1 MDGRNEQT
9 FVMLTVESIKMGAK
23 PKQFLKDGIKA
34 TVTIDNFRLD
44 KGLIK
49 KIRDRFLAIPNIE
62 VKVGAKFNQTQ
73 IRSAWAVATKNLGL
87 NLADVGIKVSA
98 SDIKKAK
105 AEVAKLQTGMQN
117 TITSKNGNKGGLQNL
132 IGMGKDDMEVAYN
145 TLNKV
150 KKEFKGFNASLDM
163 QSLFIDGNK
172 ELQRFTVNLKNAK
185 GEAKALNFVVEK
197 GADDSRVATA
207 RSIRELDNQK
217 AKLKELVIARRQ
229 LRAVIEQSYTSGKLD
244 KDDMNSFN
252 QGISKTRTMDEINQI
267 KKKISIQQQEYADF
281 KKIAHQK
288 IKIYNDLKKAQ
299 AIYGSQASVS
309 GVGNLTDENINKY
322 NAGLFAMG
330 RNQRNEARERIQEVS
345 EEITKLGLNN
355 GFEKAGNKLRAMKLD
370 FETLRE
376 QLRAFGREGNV
387 SMRNSADVFDRLSRG
402 AKVSAVD
409 VERVT
414 AELRLMRQERDKAR
428 ATIASGE
435 KDASATLGLQRVGYQ
450 LGNDASIQN
459 ATQKYA
465 QSLPQ
470 GQLYSFKKSVNDL
483 NQTVYEFSTKTM
495 DKHNKSWKIT
505 RYQMNGATGD
515 VNKLGE
521 AMQRLSNRDLSQMQQ
536 MLIAI
541 GRTATWGIAT
551 TAIYGTINAFRNMY
565 TEILNVD
572 KALTEWKRVLDADT
586 NFEGMLEGAIDK
598 AQELGNTIQEV
609 TDIMTNFAKQGFSG
623 DGLMAMTEASQ
634 IFNNISDLDATESS
648 EYITS
653 ITKAFGIVE
662 EQAIRVVDSINEVD
676 NQFSI
681 SSKQLAEGLSRVA
694 GSAVSV
700 GVSMNEVIGDITAI
714 GQITRE
720 AGSTIGRSLKTIYTR
735 TLSSGGESALE
746 AIGVATRD
754 MNGEFLKVGDILD
767 EVAGKWGTLTTE
779 QQNNTAMA
787 LAGRDHIARFNILMQ
802 QQDEAVS
809 AVEASMNSYGSA
821 INENINYQKSL
832 EARQNRLKNLFTEMS
847 LVLGDAF
854 LTPAFINAVEI
865 VGDLIKGFSK
875 IVDTVGLLPTII
887 APIGALLA
895 VWWQISNKTV
905 LSFSGLVGLT
915 SQWIAKL
922 KGAQGVLVQ
931 NLNTMKAMEATAQG
945 TLVGG
950 TKTVATGQKANVQ
963 RELPSRFGNVSGGGL
978 VVSRET
984 TNNLG
989 QTTTTMGKLTK
1000 ASQGATLAL
1009 AGLRSAFT
1017 GLASA
1022 LGVGIALGAIS
1033 FGFEWLMRKS
1043 SEAKQ
1048 KVEEFNNTMGAM
1060 AQTLNQNAG
1069 EVKVATDVYYE
1080 LSEQENLSTE
1090 QTKKLAEAKER
1101 LAQLFPSLV
1110 IGHDSEGRA
1119 ILANNEAMKASLE
1132 LARDMAL
1139 YKKMEENEELADS
1152 YKALTKEIE
1161 RNKKEEIELRNET
1174 RKENGSGGDK
1184 KVSTGITGVSSDNV
1198 KQATGAYKETKQQI
1212 AEITM
1217 LENRRKN
1224 LEDQQLNLARTR
1236 LVNTVQT
1243 SQAYQEMDS
1252 NMQSVVANAFA
1263 SLDLEKEKT
1272 NALADNSALIE
1283 NIINQISSLSNEDFS
1298 AEKFLS
1304 SSNAERNAMKEN
1316 LDLAKKQAIM
1326 RRQELQQK
1334 ISSKKATKE
1343 EKIEYQVLS
1352 STIEKMN
1359 DIPMD
1364 WANKL
1369 QASGIDPEQVE
1380 SVQEYADAVEI
1391 TSEVMDRAVKQGE
1404 LYDALMNTMI
1414 NGTQEQRLKL
1424 EELAE
1429 QYYELINAEELSAS
1443 QRLQLADVTEQLGIA
1458 EGFTRDEQYKRV
1470 NALMAV
1476 KDAHDVL
1483 WQIEQQYTNASMSA
1497 SQKLTK
1503 TELENASAV
1512 LEAMN
1517 AKLQALKTYVN
1528 TAQQM
1533 IEADNENWE
1542 EYAVR
1547 GQKAF
1552 NQAREVSGNI
1562 DAQIAKVAQLQ
1573 SRASSEFNI
1582 QLRDG
1587 QALSDKKMQEASE
1600 ARQEAMD
1607 KAEKEME
1614 RATFVA
1620 NKYQL
1625 ALERINTTQEKM
1637 NKQMSRYASHSLGYR
1652 KTIETRIKLLKQ
1664 ELKLMV
1670 DQRNE
1675 MQKQIKTGKL
1685 VNYGVSDTGY
1695 TSSAGMSSS
1704 SSSSSYTS
1712 YKGVLGGKLAGTESM
1727 FSKYGKKYGV
1737 DPALAMAI
1745 AQWETGRGT
1754 SNLLRTKNN
1763 VGGMYDSRNRTFF
1776 TFDSI
1781 EQGIESMI
1789 RNLQKN
1795 YISQGLKTI
1804 AQIQKKYAPTVGATN
1819 DPKGLNNN
1827 WTKGVSSM
1835 LSQIKKGTTSGTVK
1849 ISNGDT
1855 IGTGFRV
1862 PEGWGGA
1869 RTASFGQRRSYGR
1882 HEAVDIDGY
1891 KGQRLDSNVNGTVV
1905 HAGGANN
1912 SIGIPSQYGKTIVIK
1927 AGSYY
1932 HIYAHLDGIS
1942 VKKGQKVGVGQKI
1955 GVIGN
1960 TGNVVASGGG
1970 DGSHLHY
1977 EVRSKLGRW
1986 GQNLVDPT
1994 GFANKA
2000 RTKQKT
2006 FNYTTGGGGVQVGA
2020 GTYTGDGAQEK
2031 ANTAQAFHDA
2041 KMDVEGQ
2048 QQAIYQKQAELDQ
2061 LMMDWLQSLA
2071 EDLDRR
2077 ISKSQAVV
2085 ERKRGLQEIYQTGG
2099 NAWDRLQSNIINA
2112 TRTTF
2117 NEQQKAMNAL
2127 MKQRRRKDLSGA
2139 MKSFLDDKIDE
2150 LRVQMEETSRA
2161 IYTEWFNWLNGN
2173 MALYDYRQGIN
2184 DSNAQ
2189 FYQGKTQGYA
2199 NWTKLYRDNMG
2210 KSNNMTRASL
2220 KEEQNRLAYLEREYA
2235 KSGRY
2240 SYEQKSQIQAM
2251 IKASRLKVQEYENQL
2266 KEVAVQLVQSRI
2278 AEFDRSMAD
2287 AMRVQSN
2294 RLRSYD
2300 TSISRIDKDDN
2311 LKYLSELTPLIG
2323 NKDTALKAQ
2332 LKLQQQMSDE
2342 YYKQLKNLKWGTE
2355 AYEELRQKWIDSQ
2368 EAVKDLTDAIYD
2380 NQQALKDAQK
2390 EVSASI
2396 VESMKDMFES
2406 MRDAELKALDDA
2418 SKAKEKEYRKELERL
2433 DELLEKEEEAGQKR
2447 IETIEKQRE
2456 SYNKM
2461 IDDRIKGMNRE
2472 REAENHQKSMTKLYE
2487 QEAELKNKISILAL
2501 DDSFEAKKRRE
2512 ELMKELKDLQE
2523 QISETQS
2530 EWDFDKQIE
2539 GIEDGRDVANEQF
2552 DDAVERENKYL
2563 EELRKSI
2570 EAQRE
2575 ALDDE
2580 MEKFNETLDEKRE
2593 AINKYYD
2600 DIANHQIEWNKMQK
2614 EMLEG
2619 NFTTVNEYLE
2629 KLNSGAS
2636 DAFKELL
2643 GGFPDDFKN
2652 LGTSISDTLANL
2664 GNILQNNILRNLA
2677 DMEKLLAE
2685 ISKSTDGNK
2694 GSTPIDVV
2702 PNMINPTSMVS
2713 LSTAGASNVVANAG
2727 SVNQFGDI
2735 SLSFPN
2741 VTDSTNVPDIIEK
2754 IMIELQ
2760 KKYGIG
2766 I

>member
-23 PKQFLKDGIKA
+23 PKEFLKDGIKA
-34 TVTIDNFRLD
+34 TVTIDGFRLE

-49 KIRDRFLAIPNIE
+49 RIRDRFLDIKNIE

-87 NLADVGIKVSA
+87 TIADVGIKVSS
-98 SDIKKAK
+98 SDIAKAK
-105 AEVAKLQTGMQN
+105 KEVARLQTGLQN
-117 TITSKNGNKGGLQNL
+117 TVTSKGGNKGALQNL
-132 IGMGKDDMEVAYN
+132 IGMGKDDIDVAYN

-197 GADDSRVATA
+197 GANDSRIATA
-207 RSIRELDNQK
+207 RSIRELDDQK
-217 AKLKELVIARRQ
+217 TKMKEVLLARKQ
-229 LRAVIEQSYTSGKLD
+229 LRAVIEQSYTSGKLGKSEMD
-244 KDDMNSFN
+244 SLN
-252 QGISKTRTMDEINQI
+252 QGITKTRTMEEINQI
-267 KKKISIQQQEYADF
+267 KKKISLQQQEYADY
-281 KKIAHQK
+281 KKIAQQK
-288 IKIYNDLKKAQ
+288 MKIYNDLKRAQ
-299 AIYGSQASVS
+299 SIYGSEATVE

-322 NAGLFAMG
+322 NAKLFAMG
-330 RNQRNEARERIQEVS
+330 RGQRNQARESIAEVN

-355 GFEKAGNKLRAMKLD
+355 GFEKAENKLRAMQLD
-370 FETLRE
+370 FDTLRN
-376 QLRAFGREGNV
+376 QLVAFGREANV
-387 SMRNSADVFDRLSRG
+387 SMKHSTDVFDRLSRG
-402 AKVSAVD
+402 ARVSAVD
-409 VERVT
+409 VERVN

-435 KDASATLGLQRVGYQ
+435 KDISATLGLQRVGYQ
-450 LGNDASIQN
+450 LGDDASIQK
-459 ATQKYA
+459 ATGEYA
-465 QSLPQ
+465 RSLPQ
-470 GQLYSFKKSVNDL
+470 GQLYSFKKGVNDL

-572 KALTEWKRVLDADT
+572 KALTEWKRVLDSDT
-586 NFEGMLEGAIDK
+586 NFENMLDGAIGK
-598 AQELGNTIQEV
+598 AQELGNTVQEV
-609 TDIMTNFAKQGFSG
+609 TDIMTNFAKQGFEG

-634 IFNNISDLDATESS
+634 IFTNISDLDANEAS

-653 ITKAFGIVE
+653 ITKAYGIAE
-662 EQAIRVVDSINEVD
+662 EEAIRVVDSINEVD
-676 NQFSI
+676 NQFSV

-767 EVAGKWGTLTTE
+767 EVSGKWSTLTTE

-802 QQDEAVS
+802 QQDEAIG

-821 INENINYQKSL
+821 INENINFQQSL
-832 EARQNRLKNLFTEMS
+832 EARQNRLKNAFTEMS
-847 LVLGDAF
+847 LVLGEAF
-854 LTPAFINAVEI
+854 LTPAFINAVE
-865 VGDLIKGFSK
+865 VVADLIKGFAK
-875 IVDTVGLLPTII
+875 IVDTVGLLPTLL
-887 APIGALLA
+887 APIGAMLT

-905 LSFSGLVGLT
+905 LTFGGLVSVTNSWILKLT
-915 SQWIAKL
+915 T
-922 KGAQGVLVQ
+922 AQGLLNK
-931 NLNTMKAMEATAQG
+931 NLNTMKLMEATAKGGAMAGAVSQG
-945 TLVGG
+945 GNY
-950 TKTVATGQKANVQ
+950 NVQ
-963 RELPSRFGNVSGGGL
+963 RQPKNINLGSAP
-978 VVSRET
+978 VVISRES

-989 QTTTTMGKLTK
+989 QTVTTMGQLTK

-1009 AGLRSAFT
+1009 AGVKAGLRS
-1017 GLASA
+1017 LASA
-1022 LGVGIALGAIS
+1022 TGVGLAIVAVTAGIEWMIKKFAES
-1033 FGFEWLMRKS
+1033 RQEAEAFEQRMD
-1043 SEAKQ
+1043 A
-1048 KVEEFNNTMGAM
+1048 MG
-1060 AQTLNQNAG
+1060 QTLVQNKS
-1069 EVKVATDVYYE
+1069 EVDSATQAYYE
-1080 LSEQENLSTE
+1080 LSEKERLNGE
-1090 QTKKLAEAKER
+1090 ETKRLAEAKEM
-1101 LAQLFPSLV
+1101 LAQLFPNLIV
-1110 IGHDSEGRA
+1110 GYDGEGKA
-1119 ILANNEAMKASLE
+1119 ILANNELMKASIE
-1132 LARDMAL
+1132 LAKERAR
-1139 YKKMEENEELADS
+1139 YAKMEENEALLGDIEKDKKGIKEL
-1152 YKALTKEIE
+1152 KAELKSLTEAQGYSDTTSGNDAVKKAYRDELKTKEQIANLENQMAE
-1161 RNKKEEIELRNET
+1161 RNRKIEATSRMILSNA
-1174 RKENGSGGDK
+1174 
-1184 KVSTGITGVSSDNV
+1184 VSTSD
-1198 KQATGAYKETKQQI
+1198 
-1212 AEITM
+1212 
-1217 LENRRKN
+1217 
-1224 LEDQQLNLARTR
+1224 
-1236 LVNTVQT
+1236 
-1243 SQAYQEMDS
+1243 AYQSLDS
-1252 NMQSVVANAFA
+1252 NMQSIVSNAFA
-1263 SLDLEKEKT
+1263 SLDLEQDKLV
-1272 NALADNSALIE
+1272 ALAQNNAVIE
-1283 NIINQISSLSNEDFS
+1283 DTV
-1298 AEKFLS
+1298 
-1304 SSNAERNAMKEN
+1304 
-1316 LDLAKKQAIM
+1316 
-1326 RRQELQQK
+1326 QK
-1334 ISSKKATKE
+1334 IKE
-1343 EKIEYQVLS
+1343 LADEDLSTEKYLS
-1352 STIEKMN
+1352 STPKERQAMEETIKDISKRISLEKNQLAVKVQNGKATDDEIVQYQILSQTLSGLNGVIETNRM
-1359 DIPMD
+1359 
-1364 WANKL
+1364 AL
-1369 QASGIDPEQVE
+1369 QASGASQEEMSE
-1380 SVQEYADAVEI
+1380 STNGVINSLQTESEI
-1391 TSEVMDRAVKQGE
+1391 LGEVISQNQ
-1404 LYDALMNTMI
+1404 LYDALNRTMI
-1414 NGTQEQRLKL
+1414 NGTQEQRLKV

-1429 QYYELINAEELSAS
+1429 QYYELIYAEELSAS
-1443 QRLQLADVTEQLGIA
+1443 QRLELMKVTEQLGVAEETNRDRQINQVNTLMTLKDAYDVLYQARQIEA
-1458 EGFTRDEQYKRV
+1458 EG
-1470 NALMAV
+1470 
-1476 KDAHDVL
+1476 
-1483 WQIEQQYTNASMSA
+1483 SMNA
-1497 SQKLTK
+1497 SQKVAM
-1503 TELENASAV
+1503 TEVENASVIVEAIQAKIDATNKYLDT
-1512 LEAMN
+1512 LEQAFN
-1517 AKLQALKTYVN
+1517 AENATWG
-1528 TAQQM
+1528 QQEDL
-1533 IEADNENWE
+1533 IVRGYKGYGNIARAEADLAE
-1542 EYAVR
+1542 E
-1547 GQKAF
+1547 KARLAGLTT
-1552 NQAREVSGNI
+1552 N
-1562 DAQIAKVAQLQ
+1562 L
-1573 SRASSEFNI
+1573 SSELGIN
-1582 QLRDG
+1582 LRNG
-1587 QALSDKKMQEASE
+1587 QSLSDVKLKESSE
-1600 ARQEAMD
+1600 ARQEATE
-1607 KAEKEME
+1607 KANKEQEK
-1614 RATFVA
+1614 ATFIA
-1620 NKYQL
+1620 NKYAL

-1637 NKQMSRYASHSLGYR
+1637 NAQMSKYATHSLGYR
-1652 KTIETRIKLLKQ
+1652 KTIESRIKLLKQ
-1664 ELKLMV
+1664 ELKIMV

-1675 MQKQIKTGKL
+1675 LQKQIKTGKL

-1695 TSSAGMSSS
+1695 TSASGGS

-1712 YKGVLGGKLAGTESM
+1712 YKGVLGGKLKGTESM
-1727 FSKYGKKYGV
+1727 FAKYGKKYGV

-1763 VGGMYDSRNRTFF
+1763 VGGMYDSRNKTFF

-1795 YISQGLKTI
+1795 YISQGLKTV
-1804 AQIQKKYAPTVGATN
+1804 AQIQKKYAPTKGATN

-1835 LSQIKKGTTSGTVK
+1835 LSQIKKGGTSGSVT
-1849 ISNGDT
+1849 ISSAT
-1855 IGTGFRV
+1855 TGTGFRV

-1869 RTASFGQRRSYGR
+1869 RTAPFGQRRAYGR
-1882 HEAVDIDGY
+1882 HEGMDIDGF

-1986 GQNLVDPT
+1986 GQNLVDPA

-2000 RTKQKT
+2000 RQKQKT
-2006 FNYTTGGGGVQVGA
+2006 FSYTTGGSGVQVGG
-2020 GTYTGDGAQEK
+2020 GTYVGDGAQEK
-2031 ANTAQAFHDA
+2031 ANSAQAFHDA
-2041 KMDVEGQ
+2041 KMDIEGQ
-2048 QQAIYQKQAELDQ
+2048 QQAIYQKQAEIDQ
-2061 LMMDWLQSLA
+2061 LMMDWLQSFA

-2077 ISKSQAVV
+2077 IAKRQAVI
-2085 ERKRGLQEIYQTGG
+2085 ERKRGLQEIYQSGG
-2099 NAWDRLQSNIINA
+2099 NAWDKLQSNIINA
-2112 TRTTF
+2112 TKSTF
-2117 NEQQKAMNAL
+2117 NEQQKALNAL

-2139 MKSFLDDKIDE
+2139 MKSFLDDKIEE
-2150 LRVQMEETSRA
+2150 LRDQMAETSRA

-2210 KSNNMTRASL
+2210 KSSNMTRASL
-2220 KEEQNRLAYLEREYA
+2220 KEEQNRLSYLEREYA